1 MKYCLGTVQFG
12 TRYGIQGNGQPQY
25 DDVYNM
31 LSYAVDHGISHFD
44 TASVYGEA
52 ERILGRFISTNP
64 EYADRILIISKLD
77 PDSFKNKKSEWD
89 KIAVKSAKE
98 SLSLLG
104 VQRFDTYLFHNAS
117 CVYDKEAIDALCTVR
132 NVGLTERIG
141 VSVYSP
147 DEAMEALMHS
157 QIDVIQVPYNLF
169 DRRLDK
175 AGFFKEAKNRGIT
188 VYARSTL
195 LQGLALM
202 DSERLPEKVSFAKDY
217 LVEFEKICKRFSVSK
232 LEAAIGYVNQKEGI
246 DYILFGVDSQEQLE
260 EYLSFDNYRLSD
272 EMIEQIDELFYDVPE
287 KLVNPVLWR

>member
-98 SLSLLG
+98 CLSLLG
-104 VQRFDTYLFHNAS
+104 VLRFDTYLFHNAS
-117 CVYDKEAIDALCTVR
+117 YVYDKEAIDALCTVR